1 MSILANI
8 RGGRGPV
15 YGPLKRT
22 AKSLLQFHLPVSG
35 PARPLFRLLYRVH
48 VVGREG
54 LIWTRRFFWCEPL
67 FRSQC
72 TVVGAR
78 FQMEQLPY
86 LVGQGGINIG
96 SDVRLSGKPTIAFTN
111 RYPWGQPQLTIGDR
125 TFIGHGCSFAVA
137 KSIHIGAGCLL
148 AGAVQVRDHD
158 GHPLDAGR
166 RRAGEP
172 APEDRVRPVVIGD
185 DAWIGANASILKGV
199 TIGARA
205 VVAADAVVT
214 QDVEPDCVVGGNPAR
229 VLRDL
234 RQKDGHTATTDDLP
248 AS

>member
-15 YGPLKRT
+15 YGPLKRI
-22 AKSLLQFHLPVSG
+22 AKLLLQFHLPVSG

-48 VVGREG
+48 VFGREG
-54 LIWTRRFFWCEPL
+54 LIWTRRFFWYEPL

-72 TVVGAR
+72 TAVGAQ

-86 LVGQGGINIG
+86 LVGQGSISIG
-96 SDVRLSGKPTIAFTN
+96 SGVRLSGKPSISFTN
-111 RYPWGQPQLTIGDR
+111 RYAWGQPQLTIGDR

-137 KSIHIGAGCLL
+137 KSIQIGAGCLL
-148 AGAVQVRDHD
+148 AGGVQVRDHD
-158 GHPLDAGR
+158 GHPLDAER

-172 APEDRVRPVVIGD
+172 APDDRVRPVAIGD
-185 DAWIGANASILKGV
+185 DAWVGANASILKGV

-229 VLRDL
+229 VLRRLGQSEGQTRTVSDP
-234 RQKDGHTATTDDLP
+234 P